1 MGVCQVENRSTRRR
15 FEEAVHRE
23 RQGEGEGEGQAGQMD
38 YEFLLWKE
46 GISLYDVVAKGKFPQ
61 QVRDKGQYVL
71 LC

>member
-38 YEFLLWKE
+38 YGVGE
-46 GISLYDVVAKGKFPQ
+46 GEGGPSVVRQRVPLKG
-61 QVRDKGQYVL
+61 G
-71 LC
+71 

>member
-23 RQGEGEGEGQAGQMD
+23 RQGEGERQAGQD

-46 GISLYDVVAKGKFPQ
+46 GISLYDVVAKGKFPL
-61 QVRDKGQYVL
+61 QVRDKERYVL
-71 LC
+71 VGVDY